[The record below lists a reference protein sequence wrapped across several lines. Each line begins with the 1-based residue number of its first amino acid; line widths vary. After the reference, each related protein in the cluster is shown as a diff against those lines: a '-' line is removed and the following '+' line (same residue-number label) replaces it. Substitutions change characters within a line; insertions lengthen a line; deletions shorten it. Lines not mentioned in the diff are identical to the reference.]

1 MIILKVN
8 KSYIVFFTLLII
20 LILIAFYAESSS
32 RHVLEERGGR
42 VKVVKYDDGTWQ
54 ILVDKKAYF
63 IKGVMFTPAKIG
75 ESPNESTMRDWMYY
89 DDNTNGLN
97 DIAFETWLDKNN
109 NNKKDA
115 DEKVYGDFLLLK
127 RMGCNT
133 IRLYHSASDNPILD
147 DIYKTNLS
155 SKIQYDHPINKE
167 LLRKLYND
175 YGIMVIMGHFL
186 GEWTIGTNL
195 AWESEGV
202 DYSNPEHREQLK
214 RSVKAMVID
223 NKDEPYVLF
232 WLLGNENNIAHWAKC
247 NAATKRVDYAKF
259 IGELA
264 EMIKD
269 IDPEHPVAVC
279 DGDNFNITTYY
290 AKYAQEIDIIG
301 YNSYRGED
309 GYGSLWR
316 TSKMKFDRPVF
327 ISESGM
333 FAYDSRKGEDEELQL
348 THIKAYWKDVVLN
361 SADYYKRGSRYSG
374 NSIGMIVFDWLDR
387 WYMDEDPYK
396 HNPGKRPWKSPDGL
410 DHEEYFGIMSMGDGS
425 DSLMRQARKAA
436 YYLRDVWNKKELRY

>member
-1 MIILKVN
+1 MIILKLGRGG
-8 KSYIVFFTLLII
+8 ILLIGVL
-20 LILIAFYAESSS
+20 LILTAIAVCVESAPK
-32 RHVLEERGGR
+32 HALEERGGR
-42 VKVVKYDDGTWQ
+42 VKVVKYDDGSWE
-54 ILVDKKAYF
+54 LKVDNKPYF
-63 IKGVMFTPAKIG
+63 IKGVMFVPVKIG
-75 ESPNESTMRDWMYY
+75 ESPGENTMRDWMYY

-97 DIAFETWLDKNN
+97 DIAYETWLDKNK

-115 DEKVYGDFLLLK
+115 DEKVYGDFMLLK

-133 IRLYHSASDNPILD
+133 VRFYHVPSDNPILD
-147 DIYKTNLS
+147 DIYKINPSTKL
-155 SKIQYDHPINKE
+155 QYDHPINKK
-167 LLRKLYND
+167 LLRDLYND

-195 AWESEGV
+195 AWDSEGV
-202 DYSNPEHREQLK
+202 DYSNPEHREQLL
-214 RSVKAMVID
+214 RSVKAMVMD

-247 NAATKRVDYAKF
+247 NAATKAVDYAKF
-259 IGELA
+259 IGEAA
-264 EMIKD
+264 EMIKE

-279 DGDNFNITTYY
+279 DGDNFNITSYY
-290 AKYAQEIDIIG
+290 ARYAPAVDIIG

-348 THIKAYWKDVVLN
+348 SHIKAYWKDVVLN
-361 SADYYKRGSRYSG
+361 SSDYYKRGSRYAG
-374 NSIGMIVFDWLDR
+374 NSIGMVVFDWLDR
-387 WYMDEDPYK
+387 WYMDEEPFN
-396 HNPGKRPWKSPDGL
+396 HNPGTRPWKSPDGL

-425 DSLMRQARKAA
+425 DSLLRQARKAA
-436 YYLRDVWNKKELRY
+436 YYLRDVWNNRKLSY